1 MTSRNPRSVCGASE
15 SESEIE
21 IEIARVIPSACSMRS
36 SRTISTAVVAVEMA
50 TSSCCWSPRRWD
62 SSSQSHGTLH
72 DTLHDTLHGT
82 LHGTLLLVAL
92 VRESH
97 ACCRSGKRPMS
108 LIAGTSRH
116 ASCAACWGMQVRQG
130 RLLNPLLVGS
140 FMSRVQVDEGFG
152 FSVVDLACR
161 RVGRVAHTSWLP

>member
-15 SESEIE
+15 SESES
-21 IEIARVIPSACSMRS
+21 EIARVIPSACSMRS
-36 SRTISTAVVAVEMA
+36 SRTISTAVVAAEMA

-72 DTLHDTLHGT
+72 DTLH
-82 LHGTLLLVAL
+82 GTLLLVAL
-92 VRESH
+92 VRESD
-97 ACCRSGKRPMS
+97 ACCRSGKRLVS

-140 FMSRVQVDEGFG
+140 FMSCVQVDEGFS
-152 FSVVDLACR
+152 FSVVDLAGEAARRFPTCR